1 MKKRN
6 PFSSFDYLVDNLFT
20 YQDKVEVKAFY
31 IYRKERVMVKTIT
44 LKKINGKDEAY
55 YLKEARRVVRA
66 SIKDG
71 SLAKDVKNELAK
83 RKKKRIC
90 VLSTTVG
97 AAMIVG
103 IAIGCYYG
111 LKPPVY
117 EIEVPDI
124 NGLMFD
130 NNKPVKGRDYVA
142 KFSINS
148 KLTDEILPLDLSLV
162 KVGNK
167 NCEYT
172 YTPSEDYL
180 SATLFISKEY
190 ITDDVQVYFSLRELP
205 WYLDKEYIK
214 GLKEED
220 ITKGDGVVKTVEVNG
235 QPHQVRL
242 IGVDHDNLATED
254 GKAHTTWEFETNI
267 SDADGYSLA
276 TPWNWRHGETSNAQ
290 DFPNSNFRKA
300 IDGGGNANLAWYEKA
315 SPTKSTTYQVPVI
328 DMLPKDLKNN
338 LKEVKK
344 ETAVSY
350 QYRINTYNTKLFPL
364 SYHEVTEKSDPLAPD
379 EGETYQYYKGA
390 GDIDSHRI
398 KHQVKWHDDA
408 ATTWT
413 VITDPEVELKTTSC
427 WNYAGFNS
435 GYKPEYGGFTWLRSP
450 ITNTASSAWQI
461 GVGGAFLKYSVYQY
475 ALAVAPAFC
484 L

>member
-20 YQDKVEVKAFY
+20 YQDKVEVKVFFL
-31 IYRKERVMVKTIT
+31 YRKKRVITKTLSIPKVK
-44 LKKINGKDEAY
+44 GKDEAY
-55 YLKEARRVVRA
+55 YLKEARKLIRQ

-71 SLAKDVKNELAK
+71 SLRKGIEKDFA
-83 RKKKRIC
+83 KKKKNRI
-90 VLSTTVG
+90 VALSTIGGV
-97 AAMIVG
+97 AIIAG
-103 IAIGCYYG
+103 IALGCYYA

-117 EIEVPDI
+117 NVEIPEI
-124 NGLMFD
+124 NGLTID
-130 NNKPVKGRDYVA
+130 VKKIKSGQALEASLIVNSELTNEVLPV
-142 KFSINS
+142 N
-148 KLTDEILPLDLSLV
+148 LTSV
-162 KVGNK
+162 KVGK
-167 NCEYT
+167 EECEYT
-172 YTPSEDYL
+172 YTPNNDYMNAKIVIDG
-180 SATLFISKEY
+180 SFIHNNVTIEL
-190 ITDDVQVYFSLRELP
+190 SLRECP
-205 WYLDKEYIK
+205 WYLDKEYLK

-290 DFPNSNFRKA
+290 DYPNSNFRKA

-398 KHQVKWHDDA
+398 KHQVNWHDGA